1 LSYLGESA
9 NVLAGLRFSSNV
21 KGGTMNSK
29 NLYIVAA
36 AASLAIS
43 IALYFGFGFAE
54 DKVAGTYVG
63 LWVGAILALGNLLA
77 KKSK

>member
-9 NVLAGLRFSSNV
+9 NVLAGLKFSSNV
-21 KGGTMNSK
+21 KGGIMESR

-36 AASLAIS
+36 VASLALS
-43 IALYFGFGFAE
+43 LAHYFGVGFTQSDSTAI
-54 DKVAGTYVG
+54 YIG
-63 LWVGAILALGNLLA
+63 LWVPAILALGNLLA

>member
-1 LSYLGESA
+1 
-9 NVLAGLRFSSNV
+9 
-21 KGGTMNSK
+21 MDSK

>member
-1 LSYLGESA
+1 
-9 NVLAGLRFSSNV
+9 
-21 KGGTMNSK
+21 MNSK
-29 NLYIVAA
+29 NLYIAAA

>member
-1 LSYLGESA
+1 
-9 NVLAGLRFSSNV
+9 
-21 KGGTMNSK
+21 MNTK

-36 AASLAIS
+36 GASLVFS
-43 IALYFGFGFAE
+43 IALYFGFGVAE
-54 DKVAGTYVG
+54 DKTAGTYVG